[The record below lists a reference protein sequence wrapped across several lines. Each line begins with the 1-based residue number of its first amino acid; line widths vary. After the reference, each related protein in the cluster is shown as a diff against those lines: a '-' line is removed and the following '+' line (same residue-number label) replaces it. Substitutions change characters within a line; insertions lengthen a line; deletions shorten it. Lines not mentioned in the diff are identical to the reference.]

1 MKLAKKIRLKPTK
14 EQEELLRKSAGT
26 ARFIYNYALAKQK
39 QSEKYI
45 QEGVI
50 RKEIT
55 QLKKTKEFEW
65 LKEVSNDIPKQAV
78 KDLDK
83 AFKNFFKKQ
92 SKYPKFKKKGK
103 SRESFYNDVVKL
115 KAKNKQVLL
124 SKIGWVRTTEKLP
137 KTKYYNPRVTFD
149 GKYWYL
155 IVVIDTDIRLQELT
169 KVIIGIDLGIE
180 KLATLSTGKIYTN
193 INKTKKVKKL
203 KKKLKR
209 KQRQISRK
217 YEKNKQG
224 NKYVKTNNII
234 KGEKCIRLTHRKMTN
249 IRENYIHQITNEVVK
264 AKPLCIVL
272 EDLNIS
278 GMIKNKH
285 LSKSIQE
292 QNLYRFRQILT
303 YKAELNGIKIVIADR
318 FYPSSKTCSKCGSV
332 KKNLKLSDRIYRC
345 NECGFIVDRDLNAA
359 INLSYLPCIPR
370 EVKSG
375 ESCTNWSSLKD
386 KTELDEAE
394 SLYSDGKHKFNNLIV
409 INNF

>member
-1 MKLAKKIRLKPTK
+1 MKLAKKVRLKPTK
-14 EQEELLRKSAGT
+14 EQEELLRKSAGI
-26 ARFIYNYALAKQK
+26 ARFIYNYALYKQK

-83 AFKNFFKKQ
+83 AFKNFFKKLTG
-92 SKYPKFKKKGK
+92 YPKFKKKGK
-103 SRESFYNDVVKL
+103 SKESFYNDVVKL
-115 KAKNKQVLL
+115 KVKNKRVFL
-124 SKIGWVRTTEKLP
+124 SKIGWVKITEKLP
-137 KTKYYNPRVTFD
+137 KTKYYNPRVVFD

-155 IVVIDTDIRLQELT
+155 TVVIDTEIKLQELT
-169 KVIIGIDLGIE
+169 KTVIGIDLGIE
-180 KLATLSTGKIYTN
+180 KLATLSTGKTYIN

-209 KQRQISRK
+209 KQKQISRK

-224 NKYVKTNNII
+224 KKYVKTKNII
-234 KGEKCIRLTHRKMTN
+234 KGEKCVKLLHRKIAN
-249 IRENYIHQITNEVVK
+249 IMENYIHQITNNIVK
-264 AKPLCIVL
+264 TKPYCIVL

-278 GMIKNKH
+278 GMMKNKH
-285 LSKSIQE
+285 LSKAIQE
-292 QNLYRFRQILT
+292 QNFYMFRQILT

-318 FYPSSKTCSKCGSV
+318 FYPSSKTCSNCGSI
-332 KKNLKLSDRIYRC
+332 KKELKLSHRTYKCD
-345 NECGFIVDRDLNAA
+345 ECGFIVNRDLNAS

-370 EVKSG
+370 EVKSV
-375 ESCTNWSSLKD
+375 ESYTNWSSNS

-394 SLYSDGKHKFNNLIV
+394 SLHSNGKRKFNNL
-409 INNF
+409 NRY

>member
-14 EQEELLRKSAGT
+14 EQEELLRKSAGV

-39 QSEKYI
+39 QSKKYI
-45 QEGVI
+45 QESVI

-83 AFKNFFKKQ
+83 AFKSFFKKQ
-92 SKYPKFKKKGK
+92 SRYPKFKKKGK
-103 SRESFYNDVVKL
+103 SKESFYNDVVKL
-115 KAKNKQVLL
+115 KVKNKNVYL
-124 SKIGWVRTTEKLP
+124 SKIGWVKTTEKLP
-137 KTKYYNPRVTFD
+137 KTKYYNPRVIFD

-155 IVVIDTDIRLQELT
+155 TVTIDTEIKLQELT
-169 KVIIGIDLGIE
+169 RTAIGIDLGIE

-209 KQRQISRK
+209 KQKQISRK

-224 NKYVKTNNII
+224 RKYVKTKNII
-234 KGEKCIRLTHRKMTN
+234 KGEKCVKLIHRKITN
-249 IRENYIHQITNEVVK
+249 IRENHIHQITNEVVK

-332 KKNLKLSDRIYRC
+332 KKNLKLSDRIYKC

-375 ESCTNWSSLKD
+375 ESYTNWSSNS

-394 SLYSDGKHKFNNLIV
+394 SLHSDGKRKYNNLIV